1 MSLSDKDEFKPM
13 ALSSLEQFDQERSNK
28 TDALEPDFNRFELL
42 FERPVFPD
50 KDSNG
55 FKAMYDTGKK
65 QESVVFKPLI
75 KEKPVAKDRTS
86 PGAAPEEVMETAEDR
101 EYQIEF
107 TKGYEQGKKE
117 GEQKGFE
124 HGFKKGEAEG
134 LKTGENQGFEKGESL
149 GFDQGLKEGNQKAAD
164 ETRKK
169 SDEIVNSLEA
179 SLTKADQTLAQL
191 VKTYEE
197 KMVSLIQQIAEKA
210 VLAEVEVNDEIVKSL
225 ILDALKTLVQPEE
238 IVLSVSMEDYEY
250 IEMIKDEFF
259 EQIDSLN
266 SISVRSD
273 PSIKRGG
280 CRIDTNTA
288 SVSTDPESRLDAIF
302 NAMKS
307 AGAK

>member
-1 MSLSDKDEFKPM
+1 MSLSDRDEFKPM
-13 ALSSLEQFDQERSNK
+13 VLSSLEQFDQERSKK
-28 TDALEPDFNRFELL
+28 TNELEPNFNRFELL
-42 FERPVFPD
+42 FERPVFQD
-50 KDSNG
+50 KESYE
-55 FKAMYDTGKK
+55 FKAMYDTEKE

-75 KEKPVAKDRTS
+75 KEKEAAENKTS
-86 PGAAPEEVMETAEDR
+86 PDTAPEEVMETAEGQD
-101 EYQIEF
+101 YQAGF

-117 GEQKGFE
+117 GEEKGFE
-124 HGFKKGEAEG
+124 QGFKKGEAEG
-134 LKTGENQGFEKGESL
+134 RKTGENQGFEKGESR
-149 GFDQGLKEGNQKAAD
+149 GFDQGLKQGTQKAAD
-164 ETRKK
+164 ETRIKAA
-169 SDEIVNSLEA
+169 EIVNSLEV
-179 SLTKADQTLAQL
+179 SLKKADQTLALL
-191 VKTYEE
+191 VETYEE
-197 KMVSLIQQIAEKA
+197 KIVSLIQQIAQKV
-210 VLAEVEVNDEIVKSL
+210 VLAEVKVNDEIVKSL